1 MIFFSDMDG
10 TFLTSDKHISPA
22 SWAALDAI
30 HDAGM
35 YFVPCTA
42 RAFNG
47 VDPKLLA
54 HPAVRY
60 VVASNGASV
69 VDLAHDKEIH
79 SVHMTLEHVMAIYEV
94 VRDYDDITFDV
105 FASGACY
112 SHRSRY
118 DRLDEFAG
126 KLSTLE
132 SLQANRT
139 PYDVPTE
146 EFLPT
151 LDGFERITIYWKNPQ
166 DRDALVAA
174 LSQDPDLTIVR
185 STPNNIELSDPAA
198 TKGGAL
204 TWLCGHLGMTAADAV
219 AFGDYVNDISMI
231 EAAGCGVAMQNA
243 VAEAREAA
251 DLVTATND
259 EDGVARVIMGKLR
272 GR

>member
-10 TFLTSDKHISPA
+10 TFLTSDKRISEA

-30 HDAGM
+30 HAAGM

-47 VDPKLLA
+47 LDPQLLA

-69 VDLAHDKEIH
+69 VDLATEQEIH
-79 SVHMTLEHVMAIYEV
+79 AVHMTLEHVMAIYQV
-94 VRDYDDITFDV
+94 ARDFEDTTFDV
-105 FASGACY
+105 FAGGACY
-112 SHRSRY
+112 AHRSRY

-126 KLSTLE
+126 KLSTLS

-139 PYDVPTE
+139 PYDEPTE

-151 LDGFERITIYWKNPQ
+151 LTDFERITIYWKDPQ
-166 DRDALVAA
+166 DRDALMAA
-174 LSQDPDLTIVR
+174 FSQDQKLAIVR
-185 STPNNIELSDPAA
+185 SVPNNLELSDPAA

-204 TWLCGHLGMTAADAV
+204 SWLCEHLGMTAADAV
-219 AFGDYVNDISMI
+219 AFGDYINDISMI

-243 VAEAREAA
+243 ADEAKAAA
-251 DLVTATND
+251 DLVTVTND
-259 EDGVARVIMGKLR
+259 EDGVARVIMDKLR
-272 GR
+272 A